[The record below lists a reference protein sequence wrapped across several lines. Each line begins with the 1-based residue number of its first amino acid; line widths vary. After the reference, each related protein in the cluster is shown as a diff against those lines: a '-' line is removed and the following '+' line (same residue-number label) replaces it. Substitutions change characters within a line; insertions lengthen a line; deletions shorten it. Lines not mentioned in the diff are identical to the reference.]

1 MGEIVCRGLKCR
13 RSAFQLHIDELRI
26 PEGQKVALLGENGC
40 GKTTLLR
47 ALAGLLE
54 YEGSIEYGGLRWDR
68 LPARER
74 ARHMSYLPQ
83 EADVLFNLTVG
94 ELIDLSL
101 GADEVL
107 EEEARSQVLR
117 AVEMEEFQHREF
129 HSMSGGEKRRA
140 MLARILC
147 RRTPFIFLDEPTAPL
162 DMRHASQVMRHIAR
176 TNHGIVVALH
186 DLHLAQRYF
195 DRFLLMKH
203 GRILFDKRKN
213 ELAAPELEEIYGIR
227 LRDCGDHF
235 VPDDDCPGREPG
247 CHSGAGGS

>member
-1 MGEIVCRGLKCR
+1 MGEIVCKGLKCH
-13 RSAFQLHIDELRI
+13 RSTFRLDIEELRI
-26 PEGQKVALLGENGC
+26 PEGEKVALLGENGC

-54 YEGSIEYGGLRWDR
+54 YEGSIEYGDLCWER

-83 EADVLFNLTVG
+83 EADVLFNLTVD
-94 ELIDLSL
+94 ELVNLSL
-101 GADEVL
+101 GPDEVL
-107 EEEARSQVLR
+107 EEEARRQVLE
-117 AVEMEEFQHREF
+117 AVEMEQFRHREF

-147 RRTPFIFLDEPTAPL
+147 RKTPFIFLDEPTAPL

-176 TNHGIVVALH
+176 TDCGIVVALH

-195 DRFLLMKH
+195 DRFLLMKQ

-235 VPDDDCPGREPG
+235 VPDDDGQGCQPG
-247 CHSGAGGS
+247 CDSGAGGS